1 MYFDFKKSRK
11 IKIRKYK
18 KITKSI
24 VIIIATLI
32 LISNFFLI
40 NNTQFILKNNDNNTQ
55 TKKINEKIENQKI
68 PNRQNLIQ
76 NLSNMKGSFIKN
88 QGQLENDDIYFTFSG
103 DNTNFGFCESS
114 VLIKISK
121 TLNDIT
127 TKSSLIKITFENS
140 NRVIPK
146 GKEELSQ
153 KSNYF
158 IGNDFSKWKS
168 SVPNFKKIVY
178 ENLYDRIDLV
188 YYFNENGLKYD
199 WIVKPYA
206 EPNQIVERFEGI
218 ESLKIDST
226 DGLIIETKVGQIK
239 EEKPFSYQKIDDK
252 LTKVETNFKLIGN
265 ALCYEISDYNII
277 HELVIDPLIFSTF
290 IGGNKRDSSYD
301 IVLDSENNIYIT
313 GSTNSV
319 NFPTT
324 SGCFDES
331 YNNDTDV
338 FVIKLNSY
346 GTEIIYSTFVGGGVD
361 HYTEKAWDDYGYD
374 IVIDSENN
382 VYVTGYTTSSNFPT
396 TPGCFDDTLSPSTKP
411 LETNSDLF
419 VLKINSD
426 GSDLLYSTFI
436 GGSEN
441 DFGTNIV
448 LDNNNNAYIAGY
460 TFSINFPITP
470 GCFDESFNGGD
481 YDIFALKLNSNGTDL
496 LYSTF
501 IGGEFWEDVGGI
513 QIDANNNIYIAGS
526 TSSSNFPTT
535 PNCFESNYNGGQ
547 SDIFVLKL
555 NWNASDLL
563 YSTFIGGID
572 KDCCFDIALDCENN
586 SYITGYTFS
595 SNFPVK
601 FPYESIYYNRSDAF
615 VSKLNSEGTD
625 LFYSTY
631 LGGDDIDVGR
641 RIVIDSEKNAYV
653 AGYTLSSDYPTTP
666 ITCYDYSPNGGNDI
680 FISMLNNTG
689 TSLDYSTLFGGNRN
703 DYVRCLTLDSDYN
716 ISISG
721 YTSSEDFPNTYSFVN
736 ESNNITNDFFILKLR
751 PNLRPK
757 GKIETVSPNPAN
769 EGEPVYFNGYGKDDG
784 KITGYRWNSS
794 IDGFLSSEKSF
805 NISYL
810 SNGNHKIY
818 FWVKDNNDIWSYE
831 TQIYNDDGDLMT
843 LEIKGIPKAKINK
856 ISPNYAIEGDKISFS
871 GEGTDDGTI
880 SSYEWNSDIDGFLS
894 VKKSF
899 STTSLSNGTHTIYFK
914 VKDNKNA
921 WSKEVTKELK
931 INAFPYGKINEISP
945 NSTNKNDEVWFYGE
959 GIDDGYIEEYEW
971 YSNIDGFLNSEKYFS
986 LSNLSNGTHEISF
999 RVKDN
1004 TDLWS
1009 EKVFRNLTI
1018 NGIPIAKIIEI
1029 IPKKGIEGEKIW
1041 FYGEGTDDGIIEEY
1055 YWSSSTN
1062 GFLSEKKDFSCSNLS
1077 NGTHTIDFKVKDN
1090 SDVWSKE
1097 VTTTLQINGIPIA
1110 KINKILPN
1118 PASEGEEIFF
1128 YGNGT
1133 DDCEI
1138 KEYYWY
1144 SNSDGFLSYEKT
1156 FNLTNLS
1163 KGTHTIYLKVMDN
1176 NDVWSEE
1183 VSTNILVKP
1192 ILDED
1197 FNVNDE
1203 FNPIY
1208 IIPIIFAILIVVIIL
1223 LFKKVNKSKNSK
1235 QSQQKEKKESED
1247 FKMHKE
1253 TLGNNFK
1260 ELGTI
1265 DEKNKD
1271 KKTIKDDDDYF
1282 LKKWNKGLQN
1292 TNEKKEAEK

>member
-1 MYFDFKKSRK
+1 MSKFMCFDFRVFRK
-11 IKIRKYK
+11 NKTISKV
-18 KITKSI
+18 I
-24 VIIIATLI
+24 VIIIAILI

-40 NNTQFILKNNDNNTQ
+40 NNTSIILKNNNNNIQIT
-55 TKKINEKIENQKI
+55 KINNDNENLKF
-68 PNRQNLIQ
+68 PNKQNLIEK
-76 NLSNMKGSFIKN
+76 LSNGRGIFIKN
-88 QGQLENDDIYFTFSG
+88 QGQLGNDDIYFTYSG
-103 DNTNFGFCESS
+103 DNINFAFCKSS
-114 VLIKISK
+114 VLVKISK
-121 TLNDIT
+121 SLGENT
-127 TKSSLIKITFENS
+127 TQSSTFKIIFENS
-140 NRVIPK
+140 NIVIPI
-146 GKEELSQ
+146 GKEELNH

-158 IGNDFSKWKS
+158 ISNDSSKWKS
-168 SVPNFKKIVY
+168 NVPNFEKVIYK
-178 ENLYDRIDLV
+178 NLYDRIDLI

-206 EPNQIVERFEGI
+206 EPNQIEERFEGI
-218 ESLKIDST
+218 NFLKIDSK
-226 DGLIIETKVGQIK
+226 GRLIIRTKTSEII

-252 LTKVETNFKLIGN
+252 LTKVETNFKLTGN
-265 ALCYEISDYNII
+265 TLSYEISDYATT
-277 HELVIDPLIFSTF
+277 HDLVIDPLIFSTF

-324 SGCFDES
+324 SGCFDET

-346 GTEIIYSTFVGGGVD
+346 GTEIIYSTFIGGGVD
-361 HYTEKAWDDYGYD
+361 YYTQKTWDDYGYD
-374 IVIDSENN
+374 IVLDSENN
-382 VYVTGYTTSSNFPT
+382 VYVTGYTTSFNFPTTPGCYDDTLCASTDPLMPLYCDIFLIKLNWNGFSLLYSTYIGESDDDYGTNILLDNNNNPTIIGYTYSSDFPT
-396 TPGCFDDTLSPSTKP
+396 TPGCFDD
-411 LETNSDLF
+411 
-419 VLKINSD
+419 
-426 GSDLLYSTFI
+426 
-436 GGSEN
+436 
-441 DFGTNIV
+441 
-448 LDNNNNAYIAGY
+448 A
-460 TFSINFPITP
+460 
-470 GCFDESFNGGD
+470 FDGGD
-481 YDIFALKLNSNGTDL
+481 YDIFALKMNSNGTDL

-501 IGGEFWEDVGGI
+501 IGGKFWEDVGGI

-526 TSSSNFPTT
+526 TSSSDFPTT
-535 PNCFESNYNGGQ
+535 PNCFESNYNGGY
-547 SDIFVLKL
+547 SDVFVLKL
-555 NWNASDLL
+555 NWNCSDLL
-563 YSTFIGGID
+563 YSTFIGGSD
-572 KDCCFDIALDCENN
+572 KDCCFDIALDYKNN

-641 RIVIDSEKNAYV
+641 RIVIDSENNAYI

-689 TSLDYSTLFGGNRN
+689 TSLDYSTLFGGNNN
-703 DYVRCLTLDSDYN
+703 DYVRGLNIDSDYN

-721 YTSSEDFPNTYSFVN
+721 YTSSQDFPITYRFVN
-736 ESNNITNDFFILKLR
+736 DSKNITNDFFVFKIR

-757 GKIETVSPNPAN
+757 GKIESISPNSAN
-769 EGEPVYFNGYGKDDG
+769 EGEPVFFNGYGKDDG

-831 TQIYNDDGDLMT
+831 TQIYNDDGDLLT
-843 LEIKGIPKAKINK
+843 LEINGIPKAKINK
-856 ISPNYAIEGDKISFS
+856 INPNFGIEGEKVTFS

-880 SSYEWNSDIDGFLS
+880 SGYEWQSNIDGFLS
-894 VKKSF
+894 SKKSF
-899 STTSLSNGTHTIYFK
+899 STTRLSNGTHIIYFK

-931 INAFPYGKINEISP
+931 INAFPYAKINEISP
-945 NSTNKNDEVWFYGE
+945 NSANENEEVWFYGE
-959 GIDDGYIEEYEW
+959 GKDDGYIVEYEW
-971 YSNIDGFLNSEKYFS
+971 ISSNDGFLSSEKYFS

-1004 TDLWS
+1004 TNLWS
-1009 EKVFRNLTI
+1009 EKIFRNLTI

-1055 YWSSSTN
+1055 YWKSSKN
-1062 GFLSEKKDFSCSNLS
+1062 GFLSEKKDFNHLNLS
-1077 NGTHTIDFKVKDN
+1077 NGTHTIYFKVLDN
-1090 SDVWSKE
+1090 NDFWSEE
-1097 VTTTLQINGIPIA
+1097 VSTTLQINGIPIA
-1110 KINKILPN
+1110 KINKILPI

-1133 DDCEI
+1133 DDGEI
-1138 KEYYWY
+1138 IEYYWY
-1144 SNSDGFLSYEKT
+1144 SNTNGFLSYENT

-1163 KGTHTIYLKVMDN
+1163 NGTHTIYFKVMDN

-1183 VSTNILVKP
+1183 VSTNIQVKP
-1192 ILDED
+1192 ILNKDID
-1197 FNVNDE
+1197 VNDE
-1203 FNPIY
+1203 YNPIY
-1208 IIPIIFAILIVVIIL
+1208 IISIIFIILILIIIL
-1223 LFKKVNKSKNSK
+1223 LFKKVNISKNSK
-1235 QSQQKEKKESED
+1235 QSKHKDKKESEE
-1247 FKMHKE
+1247 FLMREE
-1253 TLGNNFK
+1253 TLGKNLK
-1260 ELGTI
+1260 ELGKI
-1265 DEKNKD
+1265 DVNVMEEKYKKADKVLKD
-1271 KKTIKDDDDYF
+1271 EDDF
-1282 LKKWNKGLQN
+1282 LDKLKG
-1292 TNEKKEAEK
+1292 EIE